1 MAPSAAGKGD
11 AKNTGTQTLHELIC
25 FARHGVWDLG
35 VFRPFIHTYKYTNK
49 KNGSTMQGADFRCF
63 MVDLNDPAMYVS
75 AHVAMRGD
83 NMTPLKNAEKK
94 FFVGAKFRCSNVL
107 LDTNAKQEFLHAP
120 VKTRINLAGT
130 KAVQLMAT
138 QKGEKIQPQP
148 AMTITNCKELQSTC
162 RFDVTALVD
171 EVSGPRSVTAE
182 RQVVSVILI
191 DDSAD
196 QGAPAELTLFYFQDL
211 PLSKYDAAMVDTL
224 RRGAESKQCFSLF
237 AVQGRHSDKG
247 YSFEADSKKEFFI
260 FPAVGKRADRL
271 VAAAEELVKIPKE
284 KRHVLTQATHE
295 ARDYEHEPGQQ
306 TICKLLQDLTN
317 VTDVQGLNEKPTLW
331 NANWVAVGPPQGEH
345 LLRKDGSS
353 LWFQV
358 SLCDIS
364 GQVNNVWM
372 NEKSA
377 LSLSGS
383 ENKAD
388 FLESYRL
395 GNQLFPVMS
404 AVKVI
409 RECRNTSQD
418 NGEPTQTSKTNVS
431 LVIVYA
437 VRQPLDEAPT
447 KSVLE
452 MIPFMKDYRDDTSAI
467 LPATLDMVE
476 ASLHYAF
483 TVRLKAND
491 GSTIQL
497 PCQKVIA
504 LVLSSQSCETF
515 QTESGSF
522 YITTKGIED
531 AFSEENASKATD
543 KKTYTLS
550 AMCTLSNLTQ
560 YRLDGTKKQKQAAI
574 VILACKTQNAFIVES
589 MHCLQ
594 PNEVSAMRNSL
605 QRLQFFAMHIHCRD
619 RKRTVQWSDDFSPVA
634 SKRCRLIGRSPT
646 DIPLPIAES
655 VSDGPHCAA

>member
-1 MAPSAAGKGD
+1 
-11 AKNTGTQTLHELIC
+11 
-25 FARHGVWDLG
+25 
-35 VFRPFIHTYKYTNK
+35 
-49 KNGSTMQGADFRCF
+49 
-63 MVDLNDPAMYVS
+63 
-75 AHVAMRGD
+75 
-83 NMTPLKNAEKK
+83 
-94 FFVGAKFRCSNVL
+94 
-107 LDTNAKQEFLHAP
+107 
-120 VKTRINLAGT
+120 
-130 KAVQLMAT
+130 
-138 QKGEKIQPQP
+138 
-148 AMTITNCKELQSTC
+148 
-162 RFDVTALVD
+162 
-171 EVSGPRSVTAE
+171 
-182 RQVVSVILI
+182 
-191 DDSAD
+191 
-196 QGAPAELTLFYFQDL
+196 
-211 PLSKYDAAMVDTL
+211 
-224 RRGAESKQCFSLF
+224 
-237 AVQGRHSDKG
+237 
-247 YSFEADSKKEFFI
+247 
-260 FPAVGKRADRL
+260 
-271 VAAAEELVKIPKE
+271 
-284 KRHVLTQATHE
+284 
-295 ARDYEHEPGQQ
+295 
-306 TICKLLQDLTN
+306 
-317 VTDVQGLNEKPTLW
+317 
-331 NANWVAVGPPQGEH
+331 
-345 LLRKDGSS
+345 
-353 LWFQV
+353 
-358 SLCDIS
+358 
-364 GQVNNVWM
+364 M

-452 MIPFMKDYRDDTSAI
+452 MIPFMKDYRNDTSAI